1 MMNSK
6 GRKTYETEISELKG
20 KLSEANSNMRMYRT
34 MSESVT
40 KDFLSL
46 LVPKVIPAIKKLL
59 FYRKEYRKAIKNEE
73 SRQAS

>member
-1 MMNSK
+1 MNAK
-6 GRKTYETEISELKG
+6 GRKTYETEIESLNK

-46 LVPKVIPAIKKLL
+46 LVPKLIPAIKQLL
-59 FYRKEYRKAIKNEE
+59 SYRKEYRQAINQE
-73 SRQAS
+73 SA